1 MKTKTT
7 RRIFALLLAC
17 VMLMSTTVVFA
28 SAQSSQDGLSV
39 AGSNSKA
46 STYAY
51 NTDTA
56 IKPPSVDHNDTQYN
70 MVVYYDWAVGTGG
83 DKVALGYNWQ
93 YYTNMNAP
101 TYREYA
107 FTDYVGTDH
116 CDPDYFLGKSY
127 YSLTDTYSA
136 AYTSLER
143 DVPQSNGVTNVRYG
157 YDAKYTCVGRFNYL
171 SVNVGS
177 TIPTSYDQTHY
188 IWDHNAGNGD
198 VIKATIEYNGSYAD
212 IEVKIPL
219 LGYKTSSVTVGGQTF
234 YLRTGPN
241 RCSIKAANSG
251 LNPAYLNFAFGIQN
265 N

>member
-28 SAQSSQDGLSV
+28 SAQSSQDGLPV
-39 AGSNSKA
+39 AGSNSRA
-46 STYAY
+46 STFAY
-51 NTDTA
+51 DTDFA
-56 IKPPSVDHNDTQYN
+56 IEAPSVTWNTTQYN
-70 MVVYYDWAVGTGG
+70 TVVFYDWAVGTGG

-93 YYTNMNAP
+93 YYTNMGTP

-107 FTDYVGTDH
+107 FTDYVGTYH

-127 YSLTDTYSA
+127 YSLTNTYSFDT
-136 AYTSLER
+136 TSFER
-143 DVPQSNGVTNVRYG
+143 TEVINGVQNARYG
-157 YDAKYTCVGRFNYL
+157 YDAQYKCVGRFNFL

-188 IWDHNAGNGD
+188 IWNHNSNKDHT
-198 VIKATIEYNGSYAD
+198 IKATIAYNGEYAD
-212 IEVKIPL
+212 IEVDIPWIA
-219 LGYKTSSVTVGGQTF
+219 YSTKSVTVGGQTF

-241 RCSIKAANSG
+241 KYSIKAANSG
-251 LNPAYLNFAFGIQN
+251 PNPAYLEFAFGID
-265 N
+265 

>member
-28 SAQSSQDGLSV
+28 SAQSSQDGLPV
-39 AGSNSKA
+39 AGSNSRA
-46 STYAY
+46 STFAY

-56 IKPPSVDHNDTQYN
+56 IKAPSVSYNDTQYN
-70 MVVYYDWAVGTGG
+70 MVVFYDWAVGTGG

-93 YYTNMNAP
+93 YYTNMGTP

-107 FTDYVGTDH
+107 FTDYVGTNH

-127 YSLTDTYSA
+127 YSLTNTYSFDTA
-136 AYTSLER
+136 SLEHTEY
-143 DVPQSNGVTNVRYG
+143 VNGVPNARYG
-157 YDAKYTCVGRFNYL
+157 RNAKYPCVGRFNFL

-177 TIPTSYDQTHY
+177 TVPTSYDQTHY
-188 IWDHNAGNGD
+188 IWDHNSNND
-198 VIKATIEYNGSYAD
+198 YKIKATIAYNGEYAD
-212 IEVKIPL
+212 IEVDIPWI
-219 LGYKTSSVTVGGQTF
+219 GYKTSSVTVGGQTF

-251 LNPAYLNFAFGIQN
+251 LNPAYLEFAFGLTKK
-265 N
+265 